1 MNIIKIIILGDS
13 GVGKSRL
20 CHNYINMGQDYISD
34 VTIGVDYN
42 YKSYYING
50 IHYNINI
57 WDTAGQDKYKS
68 IIRSYY
74 RNNDSCIIVL
84 NTVNLESYKNA
95 QYWIDEINK
104 NSITKNI
111 YLIGNKIDLKHK
123 IRQNIINEII
133 QNLIKIN
140 KNIKGYYEVSSLTG
154 ENVEK
159 IFNYI
164 IEESIINNNKSN
176 GIFLNSDELY
186 EIDLNSE
193 KLNEINLN
201 SEKLYELEYGLD
213 NINISEKN
221 KSNLKCCY

>member
-154 ENVEK
+154 ENVEQ

>member
-42 YKSYYING
+42 YKSYYRNG

-154 ENVEK
+154 ENVEQ